1 MDSPLPYGKSLFV
14 DGSSRCVNGKR
25 FSGYTIINEQVTTV
39 IEQGCLPRDWSA
51 QIYEL
56 YALKRALD
64 FLQGKAGTTYT
75 DSKYAYGVVHTLR
88 KNLERKGSN
97 YFLR

>member
-25 FSGYTIINEQVTTV
+25 FSGYAIIDGQETTV
-39 IEQGCLPRDWSA
+39 IEQGHLPGDWSA
-51 QIYEL
+51 QICKL
-56 YALKRALD
+56 YALKRALE
-64 FLQGKAGTTYT
+64 FLQVKEETIYA